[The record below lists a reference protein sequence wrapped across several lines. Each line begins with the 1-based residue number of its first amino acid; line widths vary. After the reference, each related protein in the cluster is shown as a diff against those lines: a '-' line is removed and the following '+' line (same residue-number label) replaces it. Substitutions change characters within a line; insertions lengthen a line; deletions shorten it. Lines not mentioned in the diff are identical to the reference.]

1 MQGARLTI
9 AASTILA
16 WKIEAKRGSNNRDSV
31 TTIIRMYIW
40 MSPVS
45 KILLI

>member
-16 WKIEAKRGSNNRDSV
+16 WKLEAKRRSNNRDSG
-31 TTIIRMYIW
+31 TSIIRMYMDESGI
-40 MSPVS
+40 
-45 KILLI
+45 